1 MELTTVPFIIL
12 VVYFAT
18 WAIKKWVFTTD
29 ETRKNLPPVA
39 AAIGCAISLLIYFRA
54 PELAMFN
61 NIIDAA
67 TQGMASGLAAVGC
80 NQIYKQYKKFK
91 TLDDNSLYEEEVP
104 VKTNNKVAKSI
115 DEEAMTSAAEEN
127 TNEAFDDDRAGG

>member
-29 ETRKNLPPVA
+29 ESRKNLPPVA

-54 PELAMFN
+54 PELAMFTSV
-61 NIIDAA
+61 IDAA

-91 TLDDNSLYEEEVP
+91 TIDDSTLYEEDVP
-104 VKTNNKVAKSI
+104 VKTTVKTKTKIVEDNNAYVE
-115 DEEAMTSAAEEN
+115 DN
-127 TNEAFDDDRAGG
+127 TNEAYDDDRAGG